1 MKLTPGE
8 VGRVLAAGRSGAA
21 GGGAEWAV
29 FCTCTTVLGSA
40 EAHGTVNN
48 VFAKFQCVLDFGM
61 LAGMVLPP
69 PWRPEVLECRI
80 FFEVGITSI
89 SPYRGFI
96 GS

>member
-61 LAGMVLPP
+61 LAGMVLHPP
-69 PWRPEVLECRI
+69 LEARGARVPN
-80 FFEVGITSI
+80 FF
-89 SPYRGFI
+89 RGRNHFNF
-96 GS
+96 SL